1 MLSSSI
7 VFSKNAIVKFLL
19 ESEDIPE
26 GTNLLRFEC
35 TMSSIHTMMEF
46 SQEAS
51 RPFQV
56 FLSKRA
62 MINTGKDK
70 VNQLRCKSIAFVA
83 MIRSSP
89 PVLFSIRVNWGMQR
103 KKRSHYCSNL
113 NPTSY

>member
-1 MLSSSI
+1 MFSTSI
-7 VFSKNAIVKFLL
+7 DYSKNAIVKFLL

-26 GTNLLRFEC
+26 GTDLLRFEC
-35 TMSSIHTMMEF
+35 TMSSIHTLMEF

-70 VNQLRCKSIAFVA
+70 VEQLLCQSIAFVA
-83 MIRSSP
+83 MIKSSP
-89 PVLFSIRVNWGMQR
+89 VVIFFIRVNWGMQR
-103 KKRSHYCSNL
+103 KKH
-113 NPTSY
+113 

>member
-1 MLSSSI
+1 MNLFSSSI

-35 TMSSIHTMMEF
+35 TMSSIHTLMEF

-62 MINTGKDK
+62 MINAGKDK
-70 VNQLRCKSIAFVA
+70 VKQLLCQTIAFVA
-83 MIRSSP
+83 MIKSSP
-89 PVLFSIRVNWGMQR
+89 VVVFFIRVNWGMQR
-103 KKRSHYCSNL
+103 KKH
-113 NPTSY
+113 